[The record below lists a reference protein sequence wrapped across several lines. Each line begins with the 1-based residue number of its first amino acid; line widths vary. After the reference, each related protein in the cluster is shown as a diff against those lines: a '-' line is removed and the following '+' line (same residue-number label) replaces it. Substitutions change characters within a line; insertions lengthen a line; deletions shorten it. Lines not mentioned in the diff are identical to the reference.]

1 MEIVLYNSKSNRQIN
16 LQMKPLIMLLGL
28 LVSLT
33 AGAQNCVDVPDS
45 VFTCLEEEFILS
57 SGVQSGT
64 FFDGSDDF
72 ILMESPA
79 IIGTQPFSVSFDAMT
94 DFNGAMD
101 VFTQSCGTD
110 CWADIRCGFNTPQC
124 GLEGASFKSPSHFA
138 TWPIDINDEHWHRYT
153 FVFGQNN
160 NFSFSNIQV
169 YVDGMNILSYES
181 LDTFCGHNWGGWTY
195 NPESSPVRLGKGD
208 PLGGFF
214 EGYLRNVGIWHT
226 ALDASYIQDSLSEID
241 LSDSTLIS
249 FWPLEGIEDGY
260 FMDVK
265 GSNHGLPMGGVGED
279 PSEVTGEVEWFNG
292 SNMPNQELYTNESGN
307 YTFTVTLPDGQICED
322 SIWVEVESSPYTD
335 LNNNGICD
343 HLDGSGCLD
352 SSACNYEPI
361 QSDSIPCI
369 FPIYG
374 NNCEEG
380 AFICAEGTYWDAFSQ
395 SCLPSQIN
403 PILDPAACGP
413 GTIWNDSLF
422 ICTPSLSLCADG
434 TFWNEELQQC
444 FPIESCP
451 QDING
456 DGAIGIDDL
465 MELLSVY
472 ATECFVDDEPDY
484 SDWTCGEPVSYND
497 YNYQTVL
504 IGEQCWF
511 SENLRTTQLRN
522 GELINQF
529 QDSTAWINMDEPGW
543 CYYESSEGTEIES
556 YGLLYN
562 FFVVTNNICPSEWH
576 VPSFDEWFEDGG
588 LRDWFAENYP
598 ALGTAAAGSLKT
610 EGTEEWL
617 SPNSGAT
624 NILDFYGRPSGGRD
638 LDGDFLESGT
648 EANFHINNTFG
659 GGEAHHVFLKYDTNA
674 FDRDSPYRGNA
685 QETWHWGTSIR
696 CIKD

>member
-1 MEIVLYNSKSNRQIN
+1 
-16 LQMKPLIMLLGL
+16 MLLAL
-28 LVSLT
+28 FVSVVT
-33 AGAQNCVDVPDS
+33 GAQNCVDVPDS
-45 VFTCLEEEFILS
+45 VFTCLEDEFILS

-124 GLEGASFKSPSHFA
+124 GIEGVSFKSPSHFA
-138 TWPIDINDEHWHRYT
+138 TWPLDINDEHWHRYT

-169 YVDGMNILSYES
+169 YVDGINILSYES

-195 NPESSPVRLGKGD
+195 NPESNPVRLGKGD

-226 ALDASYIQDSLSEID
+226 ALDASYIQDSLLEID

-249 FWPLEGIEDGY
+249 FWPLEGIESGY
-260 FMDVK
+260 FMDAK

-279 PSEVTGEVEWFNG
+279 PNELTGEVEWFNG

-352 SSACNYEPI
+352 PSACNYEPI

-369 FPIYG
+369 FPVYG
-374 NNCEEG
+374 NNCDEG
-380 AFICAEGTYWDAFSQ
+380 AFICAEGTYWDAFTQ

-403 PILDPAACGP
+403 PILDPAACGS
-413 GTIWNDSLF
+413 GTIWNED
-422 ICTPSLSLCADG
+422 
-434 TFWNEELQQC
+434 LQQC

-451 QDING
+451 QDIDG

-472 ATECFVDDEPDY
+472 ATECFDDEEPDS
-484 SDWTCGEPVSYND
+484 SDWTCGDPVSYND

-511 SENLRTTQLRN
+511 SENLRTEFYQNGNSIPGGLDDNEWSSTQSGAFAVN
-522 GELINQF
+522 GEGN
-529 QDSTAWINMDEPGW
+529 SP
-543 CYYESSEGTEIES
+543 CYNGNCVEEVNFML
-556 YGLLYN
+556 YGNLYN
-562 FFVVTNNICPSEWH
+562 SFAVNDVRNICPVEWR
-576 VPSFDEWFEDGG
+576 VPSDWDWMVMEIELGMPPLEAVNTAWRTGGEVGHQLKASIDDSPPYNGSNSSGFKALPGG
-588 LRDWFAENYP
+588 LRYDDGHFSFGAG
-598 ALGTAAAGSLKT
+598 LGIWWSKADSMGVNWDRELDPGS
-610 EGTEEWL
+610 
-617 SPNSGAT
+617 SGVARS
-624 NILDFYGRPSGGRD
+624 I
-638 LDGDFLESGT
+638 
-648 EANFHINNTFG
+648 H
-659 GGEAHHVFLKYDTNA
+659 
-674 FDRDSPYRGNA
+674 
-685 QETWHWGTSIR
+685 SIR
-696 CIKD
+696 YGLSVRCMKD

>member
-1 MEIVLYNSKSNRQIN
+1 MRYL
-16 LQMKPLIMLLGL
+16 MMLLAL
-28 LVSLT
+28 FVSVT

-79 IIGTQPFSVSFDAMT
+79 IIGTLPFSVSFDAMT

-195 NPESSPVRLGKGD
+195 NPESNPVRLGKGD

-214 EGYLRNVGIWHT
+214 KGYLRNVGIWHT
-226 ALDASYIQDSLSEID
+226 ALDASYIQDSLLEID

-249 FWPLEGIEDGY
+249 FWPLEGIEEGY
-260 FMDVK
+260 FMDAK

-352 SSACNYEPI
+352 PSACNYEPV

-369 FPIYG
+369 FPVYG
-374 NNCEEG
+374 NDCNEG
-380 AFICAEGTYWDAFSQ
+380 SFICAEGTYWDAFTQ

-413 GTIWNDSLF
+413 GT
-422 ICTPSLSLCADG
+422 T
-434 TFWNEELQQC
+434 WNEELYQC

-451 QDING
+451 QDIDG
-456 DGAIGIDDL
+456 DGVIGIDDL

-472 ATECFVDDEPDY
+472 ATECIVNEEPDT
-484 SDWTCGEPVSYND
+484 SSWTCGDLVNYND
-497 YNYQTVL
+497 YSYQTVL

-511 SENLRTTQLRN
+511 AENLRTEFYQN
-522 GELINQF
+522 GDSIPGNLDDNAWSATSEGVQAVFGEGNSECIVGGGYSDPNQYF
-529 QDSTAWINMDEPGW
+529 FDVCDENMSLDEFGRLYNSYAIMDVRGVCPSGW
-543 CYYESSEGTEIES
+543 KVAANQEWNVLEGYLSSEGFNGMES
-556 YGLLYN
+556 EVLKSASGWN
-562 FFVVTNNICPSEWH
+562 
-576 VPSFDEWFEDGG
+576 EDV
-588 LRDWFAENYP
+588 
-598 ALGTAAAGSLKT
+598 
-610 EGTEEWL
+610 
-617 SPNSGAT
+617 
-624 NILDFYGRPSGGRD
+624 
-638 LDGDFLESGT
+638 SGT
-648 EANFHINNTFG
+648 DVYGFKALPGGQRTAEGFSYAGGFG
-659 GGEAHHVFLKYDTNA
+659 RIFSSTSSYPSAY
-674 FDRDSPYRGNA
+674 RDF
-685 QETWHWGTSIR
+685 QENGSMPTYVASSNDGLSAR
-696 CIKD
+696 CVKD

>member
-1 MEIVLYNSKSNRQIN
+1 
-16 LQMKPLIMLLGL
+16 MKPLIMLLGL
-28 LVSLT
+28 LVSVT

-169 YVDGMNILSYES
+169 YVDGLNILSYES

-226 ALDASYIQDSLSEID
+226 ALDSSYIQDSLSEID
-241 LSDSTLIS
+241 LSDSTLIA

-260 FMDVK
+260 FMDAK

-279 PSEVTGEVEWFNG
+279 PNEVTGEVEWFNG

-352 SSACNYEPI
+352 PSACNYEPI

-369 FPIYG
+369 FPVYG
-374 NNCEEG
+374 NNCDEG
-380 AFICAEGTYWDAFSQ
+380 AFICAEGTYWDAFTQ

-413 GTIWNDSLF
+413 GTIWNED
-422 ICTPSLSLCADG
+422 
-434 TFWNEELQQC
+434 LQQC

-451 QDING
+451 QDIDG

-472 ATECFVDDEPDY
+472 ATECFVDEEPDS
-484 SDWTCGEPVSYND
+484 SDWTCGDPVSYND

-511 SENLRTTQLRN
+511 SENLRTEFYQNGNSIPGGLDDNEWSSTQS
-522 GELINQF
+522 GASSIYG
-529 QDSTAWINMDEPGW
+529 DEGSV
-543 CYYESSEGTEIES
+543 CYGPCDEIENLNWH
-556 YGLLYN
+556 GRLYN
-562 FFVVTNNICPSEWH
+562 FEAVTDSRGLCPSGWSA
-576 VPSFDEWFEDGG
+576 PSKDDVLIAIDYYGG
-588 LRDWFAENYP
+588 IELAGVSLAAANAWG
-598 ALGTAAAGSLKT
+598 LGTGESGLDFIPQGWRNPSGYYSLSGDYFMWTTT
-610 EGTEEWL
+610 ENLPNNSSFL
-617 SPNSGAT
+617 SCAYGAT
-624 NILDFYGRPSGGRD
+624 
-638 LDGDFLESGT
+638 
-648 EANFHINNTFG
+648 INLNSQSHWMG
-659 GGEAHHVFLKYDTNA
+659 MSVRCLK
-674 FDRDSPYRGNA
+674 
-685 QETWHWGTSIR
+685 E
-696 CIKD
+696 